1 MLKRGTLHMKHVK
14 SHHPISRTLPL
25 FEERQNLQPE
35 YEMKWPVK
43 YTFCSVFTAC
53 VQLKWDNISA
63 CNGATASLSIK
74 PAKLAPK

>member
-1 MLKRGTLHMKHVK
+1 
-14 SHHPISRTLPL
+14 
-25 FEERQNLQPE
+25 
-35 YEMKWPVK
+35 MKWPAK
-43 YTFCSVFTAC
+43 YTFCSVFTAR